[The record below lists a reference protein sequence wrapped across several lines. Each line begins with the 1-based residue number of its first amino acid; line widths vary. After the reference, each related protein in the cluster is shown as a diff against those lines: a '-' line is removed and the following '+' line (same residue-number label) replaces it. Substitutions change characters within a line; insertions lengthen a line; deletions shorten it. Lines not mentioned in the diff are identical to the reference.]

1 MSYKE
6 TLKLIKDR
14 SEKEFNGIPTTFKT
28 LKKVLPTWDHHDSII
43 LTSSTGVGKTSF
55 IWKHAVMD
63 VIETLKSHPS
73 IDGHI
78 YYFSLELTK
87 HELYIKLFSGMLKE
101 KFNRE
106 FTRDYLMGYEDQKVT
121 KEELDFLEVESN
133 KLLDFID
140 KKVTIIDTA
149 TTPNKVFMY
158 LADKI
163 SDEIDPNRFNFVVI
177 DTVNAFTADSGE
189 NKQESIKKWN
199 QDYALKVFRN
209 QKGCVVINISQQ
221 DKTSSARQFNFKGES
236 VEEKYIPTLEGLAND
251 KEQTNSARLVIS
263 LFNPK
268 TFGIKEWGIGGRD
281 TTKYSVNK
289 FLGNL
294 RFLYVL
300 KNNFGDNTLV
310 IPYYFDG
317 SSNNWIEI
325 EESPTDFRT
334 NPTLYDK
341 YTKGMKN
348 LLLFT

>member
-1 MSYKE
+1 MSHKE

-14 SEKEFNGIPTTFKT
+14 REKKFNGIPTTFNT
-28 LKKVLPTWDHHDSII
+28 LRKVLPTWDHHDSII

-55 IWKHAVMD
+55 VWRHAVMD
-63 VIETLKSHPS
+63 VINTLKSHPTV
-73 IDGHI
+73 DAHI

-101 KFNRE
+101 KFGKD
-106 FTRDYLMGYEDQKVT
+106 FSRDYLMGYLDEKVT
-121 KEELDFLEVESN
+121 QEELNFLEVESV
-133 KLLDFID
+133 KLLNYID
-140 KKVTIIDTA
+140 EKVTIIDTA
-149 TTPNKVFMY
+149 TTPNKVLMY
-158 LADKI
+158 LVDKI
-163 SDEIDPNRFNFVVI
+163 SDEINPNQYNFIVI

-209 QKGCVVINISQQ
+209 QKGCVLINISQQ

-251 KEQTNSARLVIS
+251 KEQTNSARLVLS
-263 LFNPK
+263 LFNPS
-268 TFGIKEWGIGGRD
+268 TFGIKEWGVGGRE
-281 TTKYSVNK
+281 TAKYSVNR

-310 IPYYFDG
+310 VPYYYNG
-317 SSNNWIEI
+317 SSNTWTEVT
-325 EESPTDFRT
+325 ESAADFRV

-348 LLLFT
+348 LTLFT